1 MGIPPDADKSSLG
14 RVIRLERK
22 QFQATKHAAP
32 LSKHKEYVDRVL
44 RLFLESVYIYH
55 DTAPK
60 ELDAAEFRTVVIDT
74 LPRCFAGDEKYL
86 PEVPEIVTA
95 YVEYLKGE
103 GGVDDAAG
111 FEKVLAEMRK
121 KFTKAAKKV
130 KPADRLGQDEA
141 LQIKKDAKEVGR
153 NDPCPCGSGK
163 KYKKCCLAKA

>member
-1 MGIPPDADKSSLG
+1 MGIPPDAEKGSLG
-14 RVIRLERK
+14 RLVRVERK
-22 QFQATKHAAP
+22 QFQASKHAAP
-32 LSKHKEYVDRVL
+32 LAKHKEYLDRVL

-60 ELDAAEFRTVVIDT
+60 ELDASEFRAVVLDT

-86 PEVPEIVTA
+86 AAVPEIVEA
-95 YVEYLKGE
+95 YVEYLKDE
-103 GGVDDAAG
+103 GGVDDQAG

-121 KFTKAAKKV
+121 KFTKTAKKV

-141 LQIKKDAKEVGR
+141 SQITKDPKEVGR

-163 KYKKCCLAKA
+163 KYKKCCLAKS